1 MPKGYWSMTL
11 KQISDGIGSVWWLW
25 FIPPEG
31 GQTAVN
37 ATNTLSRGSLLLEK
51 AEIFGN
57 SGSTFP
63 HHCPAALLQEGQVHP
78 GEPWPQKP
86 GEVGKRTA
94 YTPDPA
100 VEPAWL
106 TPFTSPHKDNTEAR
120 GRKSTVKYF
129 ILTVVPF
136 WNFSSIYV
144 SYGLNYGINQ
154 CESVTTILAPSSYQ
168 DKISISSSLQASPQ

>member
-86 GEVGKRTA
+86 GEVGKRTT
-94 YTPDPA
+94 YTPAPTVGVRAQNCRLQMTTKPCHFADIRS
-100 VEPAWL
+100 EITCIYSEL
-106 TPFTSPHKDNTEAR
+106 PHDYFQCLLLCKN
-120 GRKSTVKYF
+120 KSLIKIG
-129 ILTVVPF
+129 ILF
-136 WNFSSIYV
+136 QWALEI
-144 SYGLNYGINQ
+144 
-154 CESVTTILAPSSYQ
+154 
-168 DKISISSSLQASPQ
+168 